1 MTETTTAGG
10 IKPPTRQEEAL
21 IAKHMA
27 LLRITREEAIQ
38 LIADDKRIDRGEKLF
53 ELDDELKAGAKKART
68 MPRGTYNFTP
78 RERKQD
84 NDKRELMDRIV
95 GGLSASDV
103 SNLDITNPERELT
116 FTFNGKKYK
125 VTLSAPR
132 S

>member
-1 MTETTTAGG
+1 MTETTTGG

-27 LLRITREEAIQ
+27 LLRISRDEAIQ

-53 ELDDELKAGAKKART
+53 ELDDELKSGAKKART

-84 NDKRELMDRIV
+84 SDKRELMDRIV